1 MNILIL
7 GTDGQVGGELARGLG
22 SLGRLTTWSR
32 RDQDLTDTEGL
43 ESRVRS
49 ENPEV
54 ILNAAAYTAVD
65 RAESE
70 PALAFRVNRDAVGV
84 LARTAS
90 DTGALLVHY
99 STDYVFD
106 GGKASAY
113 TETDAPNPLNTYGR
127 SKLAGEEAIRASGCR
142 HLIFRTSWVFAAR
155 GNNFIRTV
163 LRLASERDELRI
175 VGDQHGAPTGARLI
189 AEVTRRALGRAGAGS
204 GEGTYHLAAGGETTW
219 HAYARFVV
227 EEWRRLGGQPR
238 VPTDRILPIAAADYP
253 QPAARPSNSRLDTGR
268 LESWL
273 GPELPRWE
281 DGVRDAVR
289 EIVQP

>member
-204 GEGTYHLAAGGETTW
+204 GEGT
-219 HAYARFVV
+219 
-227 EEWRRLGGQPR
+227 
-238 VPTDRILPIAAADYP
+238 
-253 QPAARPSNSRLDTGR
+253 
-268 LESWL
+268 
-273 GPELPRWE
+273 
-281 DGVRDAVR
+281 
-289 EIVQP
+289 